1 MEKSIVWFR
10 NVLRL
15 HDNPLLYWASSSEKI
30 ESIVPIYIMEEEW
43 FNDDI
48 NKIGHNRKKF
58 LYESL
63 LNLNK
68 NFKTKYGTDILMFH
82 GNSSEIIH
90 SILEEL
96 DFDLKWLLCD
106 YCPEP
111 SKRTCIDKIK
121 ENLVNSDIN
130 IKLFPAVNTILDIE
144 KVIAS
149 KKYSNPKSSKDIEK
163 IFAENFDNSPHG
175 YLIGDSSSPP
185 DTLNFNQRLKDILIK
200 RSPISKYYITED
212 ILKNKLIKLGLK
224 SNIRDSYFIGGEDE
238 ALERLERK
246 ISQSPNFVNSFSK
259 PGTISTNME
268 DNPLEPTTSG
278 LSPYLS
284 NGCISP
290 RLLWDECLKIHFNSE
305 HTDPPVSL
313 HGQLMFR
320 EMFYLLS
327 RSVDNWDN
335 DVDNSNCRPIQWGEY
350 DELKMKAWE
359 SGMTGFPYIDAMMRQ
374 LEATGWMHHLGRH
387 AVSCFLTRGQLWQNW
402 KHGRD
407 IFEKKLVDSDWAL
420 NNGNWLWLAGVAPFS
435 MPYYRIYN
443 PCPDAKSSLN
453 AETSK
458 ANFIRYW
465 IPELADFPSKYIFE
479 PHLSPID
486 IQHDSNCIIGKDY
499 PYPIVDRKQTRK
511 INLSLFKESIEQL
524 SN

>member
-1 MEKSIVWFR
+1 
-10 NVLRL
+10 
-15 HDNPLLYWASSSEKI
+15 
-30 ESIVPIYIMEEEW
+30 
-43 FNDDI
+43 
-48 NKIGHNRKKF
+48 
-58 LYESL
+58 
-63 LNLNK
+63 
-68 NFKTKYGTDILMFH
+68 
-82 GNSSEIIH
+82 
-90 SILEEL
+90 
-96 DFDLKWLLCD
+96 
-106 YCPEP
+106 
-111 SKRTCIDKIK
+111 
-121 ENLVNSDIN
+121 
-130 IKLFPAVNTILDIE
+130 
-144 KVIAS
+144 
-149 KKYSNPKSSKDIEK
+149 
-163 IFAENFDNSPHG
+163 
-175 YLIGDSSSPP
+175 
-185 DTLNFNQRLKDILIK
+185 
-200 RSPISKYYITED
+200 
-212 ILKNKLIKLGLK
+212 
-224 SNIRDSYFIGGEDE
+224 
-238 ALERLERK
+238 
-246 ISQSPNFVNSFSK
+246 
-259 PGTISTNME
+259 ME
-268 DNPLEPTTSG
+268 DNPLEPSTTG

-290 RLLWDECLKIHFNSE
+290 RLLWNECLKIHFNSE
-305 HTDPPVSL
+305 HTYPPVSL

-350 DELKMKAWE
+350 DELKIKAWE

>member
-1 MEKSIVWFR
+1 MDKSIVWFR

-163 IFAENFDNSPHG
+163 IFTENFDNSPHG
-175 YLIGDSSSPP
+175 YLIGDSLSPP
-185 DTLNFNQRLKDILIK
+185 DTLNFNQRLMDILINK
-200 RSPISKYYITED
+200 SPISKYYITED
-212 ILKNKLIKLGLK
+212 ILKNK
-224 SNIRDSYFIGGEDE
+224 
-238 ALERLERK
+238 
-246 ISQSPNFVNSFSK
+246 
-259 PGTISTNME
+259 
-268 DNPLEPTTSG
+268 
-278 LSPYLS
+278 
-284 NGCISP
+284 
-290 RLLWDECLKIHFNSE
+290 
-305 HTDPPVSL
+305 
-313 HGQLMFR
+313 
-320 EMFYLLS
+320 
-327 RSVDNWDN
+327 
-335 DVDNSNCRPIQWGEY
+335 
-350 DELKMKAWE
+350 
-359 SGMTGFPYIDAMMRQ
+359 
-374 LEATGWMHHLGRH
+374 
-387 AVSCFLTRGQLWQNW
+387 
-402 KHGRD
+402 
-407 IFEKKLVDSDWAL
+407 
-420 NNGNWLWLAGVAPFS
+420 
-435 MPYYRIYN
+435 
-443 PCPDAKSSLN
+443 
-453 AETSK
+453 
-458 ANFIRYW
+458 
-465 IPELADFPSKYIFE
+465 
-479 PHLSPID
+479 
-486 IQHDSNCIIGKDY
+486 
-499 PYPIVDRKQTRK
+499 
-511 INLSLFKESIEQL
+511 
-524 SN
+524 

>member
-1 MEKSIVWFR
+1 MSKSIVWFR
-10 NVLRL
+10 NILRL
-15 HDNPLLYWASSSEKI
+15 HDNPLLHWASVEEI
-30 ESIVPIYIMEEEW
+30 ESIIPIYIMEEEW
-43 FNDDI
+43 FNDEI
-48 NKIGHNRKKF
+48 NEIGLNRKKF

-68 NFKTKYGTDILMFH
+68 NFKTKYGKDILIFH
-82 GNSSEIIH
+82 GNSSEILGP
-90 SILEEL
+90 ILENL
-96 DFDLKWLLCD
+96 DFDIKWLLCD
-106 YCPEP
+106 YCQEP
-111 SKRTCIDKIK
+111 SKRLYINNLK

-130 IKLFPAVNTILDIE
+130 IKVIPAVNTILDIE

-149 KKYSNPKSSKDIEK
+149 KKFNNPKSSKDIEK
-163 IFAENFDNSPHG
+163 IFSENFDNSPHG
-175 YLIGDSSSPP
+175 YLIGDSLTPP
-185 DTLNFNQRLKDILIK
+185 ETLNLNQKLMDILINN
-200 RSPISKYYITED
+200 SLISKFYITED
-212 ILKNKLIKLGLK
+212 ILKNKLEKLILK
-224 SNIRDSYFIGGEDE
+224 LNKTDSYFIGGEDE

-246 ISQSPNFVNSFSK
+246 VSQRPDFINSFSK
-259 PGTISTNME
+259 PNTISTNIE
-268 DNPLEPTTSG
+268 DNPMEPTTTG

-290 RLLWDECLKIHFNSE
+290 KLLWNECLKIHLNSE
-305 HTDPPVSL
+305 HTSPPVSL

-327 RSVDNWDN
+327 RTVDNWDN
-335 DVDNSNCRPIQWGEY
+335 DVDNSNCKPIQWGEY
-350 DELKMKAWE
+350 DELKIKAWE

-374 LEATGWMHHLGRH
+374 LESTGWMHHLGRH

-402 KHGRD
+402 KYGRD

-453 AETSK
+453 AETGK
-458 ANFIRYW
+458 ANFIRHW
-465 IPELADFPSKYIFE
+465 IPELSNFPSKYIFE
-479 PHLSPID
+479 PHLAPLN
-486 IQHDSNCIIGKDY
+486 IQQDSNCIIGENY
-499 PYPIVDRKQTRK
+499 PHPIVDRKQTRK
-511 INLSLFKESIEQL
+511 ANLLLFKESNEQL

>member
-1 MEKSIVWFR
+1 MSKSIVWFR
-10 NVLRL
+10 NILRL
-15 HDNPLLYWASSSEKI
+15 HDNPLLHWASLEKI

-43 FNDDI
+43 FNDEI
-48 NKIGHNRKKF
+48 NEIGPNRKKF

-68 NFKTKYGTDILMFH
+68 NFKTKYGKDILIFH
-82 GNSSEIIH
+82 GNPSEILDP
-90 SILEEL
+90 ILENL
-96 DFDLKWLLCD
+96 DFDIKWLLCD
-106 YCPEP
+106 YCQEP
-111 SKRTCIDKIK
+111 RKRAYINNLE

-130 IKLFPAVNTILDIE
+130 IKVIPAVNTILDIE
-144 KVIAS
+144 KVIIS
-149 KKYSNPKSSKDIEK
+149 KKFNNPKSSKDIEK
-163 IFAENFDNSPHG
+163 IFSENFENSPHG
-175 YLIGDSSSPP
+175 YLIGDLLTPP
-185 DTLNFNQRLKDILIK
+185 DTLNFNQRLMDILINN
-200 RSPISKYYITED
+200 SPISKFYITEN
-212 ILKNKLIKLGLK
+212 ILKNKLEKLILK
-224 SNIRDSYFIGGEDE
+224 SNKTDSYFIGGEDE

-246 ISQSPNFVNSFSK
+246 VSQSPDFVNSFSK
-259 PGTISTNME
+259 PSTISTNIE
-268 DNPLEPTTSG
+268 DNPMEPTTTG

-284 NGCISP
+284 NGCISA
-290 RLLWDECLKIHFNSE
+290 RLLWNECLNIHFNSE
-305 HTDPPVSL
+305 HTKSPVSL

-327 RSVDNWDN
+327 RSVDNWDS
-335 DVDNSNCRPIQWGEY
+335 DVDNSNCKPIQWGEY
-350 DELKMKAWE
+350 DELKIKAWE

-443 PCPDAKSSLN
+443 PCPDSKSSLN
-453 AETSK
+453 VETSK

-465 IPELADFPSKYIFE
+465 IPELSNFPSKYIFE
-479 PHLSPID
+479 PHLAPIN
-486 IQHDSNCIIGKDY
+486 IQQASNCIVGEDY
-499 PYPIVDRKQTRK
+499 PRPIVDRKQTRK
-511 INLSLFKESIEQL
+511 TNLLLFKESNEQL
-524 SN
+524 SH